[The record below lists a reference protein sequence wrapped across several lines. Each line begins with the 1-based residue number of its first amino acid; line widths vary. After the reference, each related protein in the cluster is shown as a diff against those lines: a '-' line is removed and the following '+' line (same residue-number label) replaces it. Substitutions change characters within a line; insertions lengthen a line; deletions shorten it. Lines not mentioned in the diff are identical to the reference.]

1 MVIGGMVYGLC
12 LKFLWYSQLLPVI
25 QGHSQDFLKGGLH
38 CVKQRVC
45 NSFFHLNI
53 IGCLSNSQRGNHRHP
68 RTPQLC
74 PCDFNQPLYWSCQ
87 TVDIHKEKV
96 ARREIGVLASSKS
109 TGRTHRI
116 IAPAEQEK
124 PVRYSRRTTD
134 YSLLDQLGKQ
144 FFVKLTLST
153 IWHKNLEALILVFGR
168 FIGQSLICIKKGKL
182 YE

>member
-12 LKFLWYSQLLPVI
+12 LKFSWYSQLLPVI

-45 NSFFHLNI
+45 TSFFHLNI

-74 PCDFNQPLYWSCQ
+74 PCDFNHPLYWSCQ

-144 FFVKLTLST
+144 FFFK
-153 IWHKNLEALILVFGR
+153 INLLA
-168 FIGQSLICIKKGKL
+168 
-182 YE
+182 